1 MLKCIHINL
10 YVYLKS
16 FKFLEVENLEN
27 FSNLLTLQQFN
38 TLYPA
43 FTLGTLRMLVFNA
56 SKNGFNK
63 VIRRISPT
71 GKRGRIFIN
80 VSAFFEW
87 AEEQNGGI

>member
-1 MLKCIHINL
+1 MEH
-10 YVYLKS
+10 
-16 FKFLEVENLEN
+16 

-43 FTLGTLRMLVFNA
+43 FTLGTLRRLIFDA

-71 GKRGRIFIN
+71 GGRGRIFIN
-80 VSAFFEW
+80 VTAFFEW
-87 AEEQNGGI
+87 VEEQNGGI